1 MATLTIQNASGQ
13 STSITP
19 NASNTGT
26 LTLPTGTATILATP
40 LPSGTATVAPLTLT
54 IGTNLTT
61 PASGSLEYNG
71 YSPYFTTSTANN
83 LRGVMSA
90 SQYYA
95 LNTANIG
102 SATNT
107 ISNVTIANT
116 TGGFTYTTSGL
127 PLIPGQVFNINGT
140 FGGTGTIPTI
150 TATYSSGGASGV
162 YTMVVTNIAGLAVGQ
177 PIVGT
182 GALLATLT
190 YSSGG
195 VIYTNSIVFTAV
207 TNVVIGQTINGIGI
221 PAGTTVIGISGTT
234 IYLSNVLTAQASGTY
249 YSYNTIAAI
258 SIGTTTT
265 LVLNAALTAQAAST
279 YTVSVYNTYAASSVG
294 TNFYV
299 LSSPAPTSTTFA
311 LSSSLGGTAITTTSG
326 TPTGL
331 TYTTNIQSIFG
342 VGVTLAGSTQYEFEM
357 LVALSKTSGT
367 NPHNL
372 SLGFGGT
379 ATLNNIS
386 YSTISQYNPT
396 SFISAPVQTDT
407 YVVTTANATQLY
419 SFNNVLF
426 SGSIPAFYT
435 LTVADSNFT
444 ASCAGTTLTVSALN
458 TNSGVIIVG
467 QTITG
472 AGVIPGT
479 IITAYGTGLGGTG
492 TYTVSISQTVAST
505 AMSGNTVISGTSPL
519 TSGSFALG
527 IGQTVSGSGI
537 TGTLPTIT
545 AALGVGTT
553 GLSNGGI
560 GGPGTYTI
568 SSAQVVA
575 SQTLM
580 NGFNPNA
587 YIYLLVKG
595 LVSVNNSGTFIP
607 VYTTSASP
615 GGNYTTAVGSY
626 MKIAPLFGSGSNINI
641 GTWG

>member
-1 MATLTIQNASGQ
+1 
-13 STSITP
+13 
-19 NASNTGT
+19 
-26 LTLPTGTATILATP
+26 
-40 LPSGTATVAPLTLT
+40 
-54 IGTNLTT
+54 
-61 PASGSLEYNG
+61 
-71 YSPYFTTSTANN
+71 
-83 LRGVMSA
+83 
-90 SQYYA
+90 
-95 LNTANIG
+95 
-102 SATNT
+102 
-107 ISNVTIANT
+107 
-116 TGGFTYTTSGL
+116 
-127 PLIPGQVFNINGT
+127 
-140 FGGTGTIPTI
+140 
-150 TATYSSGGASGV
+150 
-162 YTMVVTNIAGLAVGQ
+162 MVVTNIAGLAVGQ

-234 IYLSNVLTAQASGTY
+234 IYLSNVLTSTASGTY

-265 LVLNAALTAQAAST
+265 TLVLNAALTAQAAST
-279 YTVSVYNTYAASSVG
+279 YTISVYNTYAASTVG

-311 LSSSLGGTAITTTSG
+311 LSSSPGGTAITTTSG

-342 VGVTLAGSTQYEFEM
+342 VGVTLASSTQYEFEM

-396 SFISAPVQTDT
+396 SFTNAPVQTDP

-419 SFNNVLF
+419 SFNSVLF
-426 SGSIPAFYT
+426 SGSISTTT

-458 TNSGVIIVG
+458 TGSGVIIVG

-545 AALGVGTT
+545 TALGVGTT
-553 GLSNGGI
+553 GLSNGGT

-568 SSAQVVA
+568 SSSQTVA

-641 GTWG
+641 GTWS